1 VSLTKIRDGRS
12 RLYGPLT
19 LLHASKTGG
28 PVLREQG
35 SWRTVNGVMVST
47 PRGTWCWTFRRRP

>member
-1 VSLTKIRDGRS
+1 MSLIKIRDTRS

-19 LLHASKTGG
+19 LLHAAKGGG

-47 PRGTWCWTFRRRP
+47 ERGTWCWTFRRRP